1 MADKIKVKEYVGARI
16 GYDHLIPLLGAW
28 NSFDEIDFEALPD
41 QFVLKCNH
49 DSGSVL
55 IVKDKKALD
64 KGAAKKSSI
73 KHYRRIIFM
82 MFENSRTRI

>member
-64 KGAAKKSSI
+64 KGAAKK
-73 KHYRRIIFM
+73 KVR
-82 MFENSRTRI
+82 